1 MTVYANQKHRVGD
14 IRPSQILYSWGVGA
28 TIDLPFISAML
39 MGLDDWDITH
49 ALPINE
55 ERLLYA
61 VRRYVGSHVRELR
74 NPPFS
79 LETERSGRLDA
90 NSFVGIPTAPFPT
103 WVYCPRCQL
112 LAPLQ
117 KGLFKFVTNDYHPD
131 RTMFLHENC
140 RGQGKSPTV
149 VPTRFLVACTNGHLD
164 DFPFDFFVHRGGRCP
179 KGRAELYWESNPR
192 YGTPGDIVI
201 RCRVCGNGRSMAEA
215 IGEHAKDMPQ
225 CRGRHPHLNNFDECD
240 KQMKTVTLGASNTWF
255 SLSLSAM
262 SIPSASTK
270 LAELIE
276 QNWTSFSKVRSL
288 EGLEAILEFQRSRNE
303 LTEFVPYS
311 AEQIWDEIQRKS
323 SKEEPDE
330 AEAVDLKTPEWRVL
344 QDANTSLNNDY
355 WQIRSTPPPVGF
367 EDYFEK
373 TVLVEK
379 LREVK
384 ALIGFTRLDSPDVVD
399 GEIDINDVSN
409 VSLSRGR
416 LHWLPATEV
425 RGEGIFLEFC
435 EDAIERWIM
444 SGNPNLKSLQD
455 ADYAAHLRW
464 CEARKFSDG
473 AERYK
478 GLRFLLLHSFAH
490 ALMRQLALECGY
502 SAASLRE
509 RIYSRPPSHPLG
521 AMAGILIYTATSD
534 SEGTLGGL
542 INLGEPVLLGQH
554 VRQAL
559 EDLQVCTSDPLCS
572 EHAAGKDE
580 MSLHWA
586 ACHACLFSP
595 ETSCEGGNNN
605 LDRSVL
611 VPTFQESGRAFFG
624 TT

>member
-1 MTVYANQKHRVGD
+1 MSELVNQKHRVGD

-28 TIDLPFISAML
+28 TVDLPFISAMV
-39 MGLDDWDITH
+39 MGLDEWDITH
-49 ALPINE
+49 ALLINE

-61 VRRYVGSHVRELR
+61 VRKYVGNHIRELR
-74 NPPFS
+74 HPPFS
-79 LETERSGRLDA
+79 LETERGGRLDA
-90 NSFVGIPTAPFPT
+90 GSFIGIPTAPFPT
-103 WVYCPRCQL
+103 WVICPRCQL

-117 KGLFKFVTNDYHPD
+117 KGLFKFKFNDYYPD
-131 RTMFLHENC
+131 RAMFVHENC
-140 RGQGKSPTV
+140 KGQGKPPTV
-149 VPTRFLVACTNGHLD
+149 IPTRFLVACTNGHLD
-164 DFPFDFFVHRGGRCP
+164 DFPFDYFVHRGGKCT

-201 RCRVCGNGRSMAEA
+201 RCRACARGRSMAEA

-225 CRGRHPHLNNFDECD
+225 CRGRHPHLNNFEDCD

-255 SLSLSAM
+255 SLSLSAL
-262 SIPSASTK
+262 SIPSASNK

-276 QNWTSFSKVRSL
+276 RNWTSFNELASL
-288 EGLEAILEFQRSRNE
+288 EETEAVLKFSRKRNE
-303 LTEFVPYS
+303 LTEFAAYAAVD
-311 AEQIWDEIQRKS
+311 IWSEIQQKAEN
-323 SKEEPDE
+323 EEPDE
-330 AEAVDLKTPEWRVL
+330 SVALDLKTPEWRVL
-344 QDANTSLNNDY
+344 QDANTGLNNEN
-355 WQIRSTPPPVGF
+355 WQIRRVNPPEGF
-367 EDYFEK
+367 ERFFVK

-384 ALIGFTRLDSPDVVD
+384 ALIGFSRLDSPEIID
-399 GEIDINDVSN
+399 GEIDIDAVSN
-409 VSLSRGR
+409 VGLSRIK
-416 LHWLPATEV
+416 LPWLPATEV
-425 RGEGIFLEFC
+425 RGEGIFLEFR
-435 EDAIERWIM
+435 EDAIENWL
-444 SGNPNLKSLQD
+444 NLGDTSLSKLRKE
-455 ADYAAHLRW
+455 DYAAHLKW
-464 CEARKFSDG
+464 CEARKFANA

-478 GLRFLLLHSFAH
+478 ELRFLLLHSFSH

-509 RIYSRPPSHPLG
+509 RVYSRTPSHPLG
-521 AMAGILIYTATSD
+521 TMAGILIYTATSD

-542 INLGEPVLLGQH
+542 INLGDPVLLGQH
-554 VRQAL
+554 IRQTL

-611 VPTFQESGRAFFG
+611 VPTFLESHRTFFRIS
-624 TT
+624 